1 MALWLWGV
9 ALAAGSACQL
19 AWASHSK
26 VRARV
31 GQSPLGS
38 ALELVGAQ
46 PFAQELC
53 SWEAVAPAADW
64 LSQLAWNHGDTL
76 GPLRSRGALVL
87 TGPMAGMAV
96 AFLGSSASLFVVG
109 LLGGVWRRASG
120 GLFAP
125 ASAGTASGQ
134 SHP

>member
-96 AFLGSSASLFVVG
+96 A
-109 LLGGVWRRASG
+109 
-120 GLFAP
+120 
-125 ASAGTASGQ
+125 
-134 SHP
+134 